1 MSIEKTH
8 AIIKK
13 IVRGVWVFLLVSE
26 TLFDNNQIL
35 KLALNFAEVVEQ
47 HIFFL
52 VTVDI
57 SGPFRQIWKYECLQ
71 FRIDTELLDD
81 LKA

>member
-1 MSIEKTH
+1 MSIVKTH

-13 IVRGVWVFLLVSE
+13 NSEGVWVFLLVSE

-57 SGPFRQIWKYECLQ
+57 SGPFRQILNLE
-71 FRIDTELLDD
+71 
-81 LKA
+81 